1 MNELDGAQDLEHI
14 QDFLSSPSCLTPHT
28 LLPGSFLKAALVYLL
43 TFIHTCCG
51 PDGPKV
57 TVANHLDQ
65 QTKYNFNI
73 RKRQACSVLPI
84 PSVLALQTKAR
95 CRAIHKDSTGTRRDI
110 FPTPAAV
117 LGANWPQGVI
127 QVLPTAH
134 LYWLNPSEAPS
145 MAAVQKQHADRPVPS
160 ELAQKCIQK

>member
-65 QTKYNFNI
+65 QTKYNFNV
-73 RKRQACSVLPI
+73 RQREACSVLPI
-84 PSVLALQTKAR
+84 PSVLALKTKAR
-95 CRAIHKDSTGTRRDI
+95 CRAIHKDSIRTRRDI
-110 FPTPAAV
+110 FPTPVAV
-117 LGANWPQGVI
+117 LGANWLQGVN

-134 LYWLNPSEAPS
+134 LYLINPSEAPS
-145 MAAVQKQHADRPVPS
+145 MAAVQGQHDDRPVPS
-160 ELAQKCIQK
+160 ELAQKGTQK